1 MLLQAILLG
10 IICYLASLGVPWFF
24 GTTGGFYYLSRPLI
38 SGTIVGLIL
47 GDVQTG
53 ILIGAAVQ
61 ALYLSL
67 IVPGGVAAADITFVA
82 YPAIAIAMLSGAN
95 ADVAVALAATIGLLG
110 VTLFNLIETVN
121 TFWNHVA
128 DKYAEKNDLKGF
140 WRANALYPQI
150 TTFILRFVPTFLAV
164 YFGSQYAQS
173 FMNAIPQSLIH
184 IMSVLGGIL
193 PAVGIG
199 LLLSQI
205 MKDNTLV
212 VYFLVG
218 FVSIVFL
225 KLNMIALTIVGAAI
239 AVMHYKYSNNTV
251 PAQAAPAG
259 NVPLVEDEDEEV
271 L

>member
-1 MLLQAILLG
+1 MLLQSILLG
-10 IICYLASLGVPWFF
+10 IICYLASLGVPWFL

-38 SGTIVGLIL
+38 SGTIVGIIL
-47 GDVQTG
+47 GDVKTG
-53 ILIGAAVQ
+53 IIIGSAVQ

-67 IVPGGVAAADITFVA
+67 IVPGGVASADITFVA
-82 YPAIAIAMLSGAN
+82 YPAIAIAMLSGAD

-121 TFWNHVA
+121 TFWNHLA

-150 TTFILRFVPTFLAV
+150 TTFALRFIPTFLAV
-164 YFGSQYAQS
+164 YFGAQYAEN
-173 FMNAIPQSLIH
+173 FLNAIPPSLMQ
-184 IMSVLGGIL
+184 IMGTLGGIL

-205 MKDNTLV
+205 MKERTLV

-218 FVSIVFL
+218 FVCVVFL
-225 KLNMIALTIVGAAI
+225 NLNMIALTIVGAAI
-239 AVMHYKYSNNTV
+239 AVMHYKYSNNPT
-251 PAQAAPAG
+251 PAVASSGG
-259 NVPLVEDEDEEV
+259 NVTQDYDDDEEV

>member
-1 MLLQAILLG
+1 MLLKSILIG
-10 IICYLASLGVPWFF
+10 IFCYLASLGTPWFF

-47 GDVQTG
+47 GDVQSG
-53 ILIGAAVQ
+53 ILIGAGVQ
-61 ALYLSL
+61 AVYLSL
-67 IVPGGVAAADITFVA
+67 IVPGGVASADITFVA
-82 YPAIAIAMLSGAN
+82 YPAIAIALLSGAN
-95 ADVAVALAATIGLLG
+95 VDVAVSLATTIGLLG
-110 VTLFNLIETVN
+110 VALFDLIEIIN

-128 DKYAEKNDLKGF
+128 DKYAEKNDIKGF

-150 TTFILRFVPTFLAV
+150 TTFILRFVPTFLVV
-164 YFGSQYAQS
+164 YYGSQYAQS
-173 FMNAIPQSLIH
+173 FMAAIPQSLIH

-218 FVSIVFL
+218 FISVVFL

-239 AVMHYKYSNNTV
+239 AVMHYKYSPNPV
-251 PAQAAPAG
+251 PAQAVPAG
-259 NVPLVEDEDEEV
+259 NVPSEKDEDEEV

>member
-1 MLLQAILLG
+1 MFFQALLIGLF
-10 IICYLASLGVPWFF
+10 CYLASLGVPWFF

-38 SGTIVGLIL
+38 SGMIVGLIL
-47 GDVQTG
+47 GDMKTG

-67 IVPGGVAAADITFVA
+67 IVPGGVASADITYVA
-82 YPAIAIAMLSGAN
+82 YPAIALAMLSKAN
-95 ADVAVALAATIGLLG
+95 SDFAVSLAATIGLLG
-110 VTLFNLIETVN
+110 VILFNLIETIN

-128 DKYAEKNDLKGF
+128 DKYADKNDMKGF

-150 TTFILRFVPTFLAV
+150 TTFIIRFVPTFLAV
-164 YFGSQYAQS
+164 YFGAQYAQS
-173 FMNAIPQSLIH
+173 FMNYIPEVLKH
-184 IMSVLGGIL
+184 IMTVLGGVL

-205 MKDNTLV
+205 MKKTSLT

-218 FVSIVFL
+218 FVCIVSL
-225 KLNMIALTIVGAAI
+225 KLNMISLTIVGAAL
-239 AVMHYKYSNNTV
+239 AVMHFNYSGNNMPPS
-251 PAQAAPAG
+251 PAKNAAV
-259 NVPLVEDEDEEV
+259 NDDEEV